1 MKRLITAC
9 LATGILL
16 SASAA
21 TTREKITVG
30 SDVREMKVHVPE
42 KAAKGAPLVI
52 ACHGANQSAD
62 WHDEHSKWTAV
73 SDTAGF
79 VLVFPE
85 GIDRFWD
92 IAGNRDV
99 NFILSIIDEMQKR
112 HEINPSRVYLSGFS
126 MGGMLTYHCANRIP
140 DRIAA
145 FVPVSGYPMG
155 DKSAYGPR
163 PVPLMHVHGT
173 GDDVCVFSGVQPT
186 LDNWIKRNGCNPV
199 AEVTKPYPAS
209 NPNSGATL
217 HVWKDGLD
225 GVEVRLLE
233 FKDKGHW
240 QAEDPVHCLTSV
252 EAWNFMKRWSLGPD
266 APKVVEVSPED
277 GSFDLPTD
285 GSEIVMTFDMG
296 IDASETEADLEK
308 DGKSVALAAG
318 ASGNRL
324 TLAVPALERGEYKLT
339 VRNVKGENGGVLKL
353 FKAVYTYGYEE
364 VVDVPSYNVV
374 FSPDFRA
381 EQNSVGEGIPTGWHR
396 INTRAD
402 GAKDEKGS
410 GSANTGGARMKYFM
424 QGGDFD
430 EGFYLSARDYDR
442 CEITY
447 GRYTPD
453 YALHLGKGRYV
464 ATFNSSFWNEGSLNG
479 NVKFDF
485 SVRKP
490 DGSQVASFPSLP
502 SVGNLAE
509 NTGKVTES
517 YSHSC
522 EFEIVEDGDYMVT
535 YGMNAGWAA
544 VIVGNIKIA
553 TAMSAAERH
562 KGTFI
567 RTLSQ
572 AKAVY
577 AGVPEA
583 SLGEPAVELLKETIE
598 KYDAF
603 VSTSP
608 TEYGAATKELEEAME
623 KAGAFSGIELPE
635 AGSRD
640 VVSVEYY
647 NLAGQRVSLPY
658 KGVTLVKVFF
668 EDGTVETFKRIK

>member
-1 MKRLITAC
+1 
-9 LATGILL
+9 
-16 SASAA
+16 
-21 TTREKITVG
+21 
-30 SDVREMKVHVPE
+30 
-42 KAAKGAPLVI
+42 
-52 ACHGANQSAD
+52 
-62 WHDEHSKWTAV
+62 
-73 SDTAGF
+73 
-79 VLVFPE
+79 
-85 GIDRFWD
+85 
-92 IAGNRDV
+92 
-99 NFILSIIDEMQKR
+99 
-112 HEINPSRVYLSGFS
+112 
-126 MGGMLTYHCANRIP
+126 
-140 DRIAA
+140 
-145 FVPVSGYPMG
+145 
-155 DKSAYGPR
+155 
-163 PVPLMHVHGT
+163 
-173 GDDVCVFSGVQPT
+173 
-186 LDNWIKRNGCNPV
+186 
-199 AEVTKPYPAS
+199 
-209 NPNSGATL
+209 
-217 HVWKDGLD
+217 
-225 GVEVRLLE
+225 
-233 FKDKGHW
+233 
-240 QAEDPVHCLTSV
+240 
-252 EAWNFMKRWSLGPD
+252 
-266 APKVVEVSPED
+266 
-277 GSFDLPTD
+277 
-285 GSEIVMTFDMG
+285 
-296 IDASETEADLEK
+296 
-308 DGKSVALAAG
+308 
-318 ASGNRL
+318 
-324 TLAVPALERGEYKLT
+324 
-339 VRNVKGENGGVLKL
+339 
-353 FKAVYTYGYEE
+353 
-364 VVDVPSYNVV
+364 
-374 FSPDFRA
+374 
-381 EQNSVGEGIPTGWHR
+381 
-396 INTRAD
+396 
-402 GAKDEKGS
+402 
-410 GSANTGGARMKYFM
+410 MKYFM